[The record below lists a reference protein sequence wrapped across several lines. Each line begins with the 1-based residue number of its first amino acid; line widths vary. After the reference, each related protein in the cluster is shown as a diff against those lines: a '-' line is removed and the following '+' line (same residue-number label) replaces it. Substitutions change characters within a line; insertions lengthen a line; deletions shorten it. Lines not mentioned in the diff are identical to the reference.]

1 MTEAAFYSAHSR
13 SHPLCVPP
21 AWRTCSC
28 YLPTHAVVL
37 CGPHHDTAC
46 LPACLPV
53 VISFPQAASSS
64 PSLALSHGLS
74 DSARRQLAWWLGGCS
89 AWVFSMVVLGGFT
102 RLTRSG
108 LSMTDWKFTG
118 ARCMCRVVLC
128 WGVMRTCSSG
138 SASPTAAGGHTC
150 LCS

>member
-1 MTEAAFYSAHSR
+1 MLVAH
-13 SHPLCVPP
+13 LQ
-21 AWRTCSC
+21 
-28 YLPTHAVVL
+28 AV
-37 CGPHHDTAC
+37 
-46 LPACLPV
+46 
-53 VISFPQAASSS
+53 SSN

-118 ARCMCRVVLC
+118 EEGLGCV
-128 WGVMRTCSSG
+128 WS
-138 SASPTAAGGHTC
+138 
-150 LCS
+150 